1 MGVLEKINIAKVSQF
16 LASND
21 IAKAGLFGGG
31 QDLQLPR
38 KIYCIRK
45 NVEWLYNLDN
55 TDSTLEGTSNYLIS
69 LCAPYN
75 LTGQYIINNGGSG
88 SVSPVN
94 PNTRPVPL
102 DFEVSGSSFIATG
115 ESSKVIPQ
123 FAGYNILFVRGG
135 IGQYQTNLGD
145 GSTYFSWDRN
155 SALFTCYGAAQAGEL
170 FLIYPFI

>member
-45 NVEWLYNLDN
+45 SVEWLYNIDN
-55 TDSTLEGTSNYLIS
+55 TDSTLEGTSNYLIA

-75 LTGQYIINNGGSG
+75 LTAQYIINNGGSG

-94 PNTRPVPL
+94 PNTRPVEK
-102 DFEVSGSSFIATG
+102 DFYVTGSSFMVTG
-115 ESSKVIPQ
+115 QSSIVIPE
-123 FAGYNILFVRGG
+123 FAGYNVLFSRGG
-135 IGQYQTNLGD
+135 ITQSQNNPGD